1 MSETSFIYSPE
12 DPAAIASR
20 FINNTSQNLFLTGNA
35 GTGKTTFL
43 KHVIEQ
49 THKKVVV
56 VAPTGIAALNAGGV
70 TIHSMFQLPFG
81 SFAPVRK
88 LPFVQGNY
96 GRIHD
101 TDAIVKNMQMNESK
115 RQLLKE
121 MELLIIDEVSMLRA
135 DLLDAIDF
143 VLRFVRRKMNNAFGG
158 VQVLFIGDMLQ
169 LPPVV
174 KEDEWGF
181 LKQYYNSPFF
191 FDAQVIAKNG
201 LVYVELEKIYRQT
214 DNRFISLLNNLRNNI
229 ITNEDKEL
237 LNQYYKPN
245 FKPSHT
251 EGYITLTTH
260 NHKADKINKAALEE
274 LTAPKASYRASVDG
288 DFGEFMYPLDTLLE
302 LKVGA
307 QVMFIKND
315 LSLDKKFY
323 NGKIA
328 TVTSLDS
335 DTIEVKCAGEEHT
348 IEVVQHE
355 WEHNKFYLNETNNEI
370 EQKTVGSFKHY
381 PLKLAW
387 AITVHKSQGLT
398 FDKAIIDVQDAFASG
413 QIYVALS
420 RLRSLDGL
428 VLTSAVPG
436 NAFKVEQNVID
447 FAKSKLD
454 KEVLMNQI
462 KNDTNVFLHH
472 QLQQSFDL
480 TTLYNTWLLH
490 ANSYTKEENRSRKQ
504 SSAEWAVQ
512 RVQAIKEIKNTTD
525 KFLAQLLHIL
535 SEQKE
540 DYLNFMQ
547 ERLVAALNYYEPKLK
562 EQSVEVFKQMESIS
576 KDSGVKEFLQELKE
590 LETAQFEQ
598 LKHMRKAVALV
609 KAIADGRELTKK
621 EINKINPDS
630 ERMMMAINAQQMIQ
644 SQKKPGRNGA
654 ANPARKR
661 KTTTPS
667 DKPKKE
673 KGATQRESLEMFK
686 LGKSVNEIAEDRK
699 LTPTTI
705 FGHLAGFVTTGD
717 LAMEQLV
724 PAEKIAAIN
733 KAIEEYPESLVT
745 PLKALL
751 GDNYSYNEISL
762 VMNDRK
768 KKADVK

>member
-1 MSETSFIYSPE
+1 MPFEYSQGE
-12 DPAAIASR
+12 PAALASQ
-20 FINNTSQNLFLTGNA
+20 FINNTTQNVFLTGNA

-101 TDAIVKNMQMNESK
+101 TDAIVKNMQMNETK
-115 RQLLKE
+115 RQLIKE

-143 VLRFVRRKMNNAFGG
+143 VLRFVRRKMNTTFGG

-174 KEDEWGF
+174 KDDEWAF

-191 FDAQVIAKNG
+191 FDAQVITKNG

-214 DNRFISLLNNLRNNI
+214 DNRFISLLNNLRNNV
-229 ITNEDKEL
+229 ITSEDKEL
-237 LNQYYKPN
+237 LNQYYKPS

-274 LTAPKASYRASVDG
+274 LPTPKVAYRASVDG
-288 DFGEFMYPLDTLLE
+288 EFGEFMYPIDTLLE

-315 LSLDKKFY
+315 LSPEKKFY

-328 TVTSLDS
+328 TVTKLDT
-335 DTIEVKCAGEEHT
+335 DTIEVKCAGEEYP
-348 IEVVQHE
+348 IEVTLHE
-355 WEHNKFYLNETNNEI
+355 WEHNKFYLNDTNNEI
-370 EQKTVGSFKHY
+370 EQKKVGSFKHY

-428 VLTSAVPG
+428 VLTSAVPS

-454 KEVLMNQI
+454 KEVLMDQI
-462 KNDTNVFLHH
+462 KNDTGVFL
-472 QLQQSFDL
+472 QQQIQQSFDL
-480 TTLYNTWLLH
+480 NTLYSAWLLH

-535 SEQKE
+535 SEQK
-540 DYLNFMQ
+540 DNYLSFLQ
-547 ERLVAALNYYEPKLK
+547 ERLTASLNYYEPKLK
-562 EQSVEVFKQMESIS
+562 EQSVEVFKQMEIIS
-576 KDSGVKEFLQELKE
+576 KDSGVKEYLQELKE

-598 LKHMRKAVALV
+598 LKNMRKSVALV
-609 KAIADGRELTKK
+609 KAIAEGRELTKK

-630 ERMMMAINAQQMIQ
+630 ERMTMAINAQQMIQ
-644 SQKKPGRNGA
+644 SQKKSGRGGS

-661 KTTTPS
+661 KITTTT

-686 LGKSVNEIAEDRK
+686 QGKTVNEIAEERK
-699 LTPTTI
+699 LTATTI
-705 FGHLAGFVTTGD
+705 FGHLAGFVATGD

-724 PAEKIAAIN
+724 PEKKIVAIR
-733 KAIEEYPESLVT
+733 KAMEEYPESLVT

-751 GDNYSYNEISL
+751 GDEYSYNEISL
-762 VMNDRK
+762 VMNDK
-768 KKADVK
+768 KKNAEAS